1 VREICMLGLMWREL
15 ETELWEGLRH
25 RHMAKA
31 AGNSDSPSPKATA
44 PVLDPTRNKRSGSS
58 SPRFLNRRLRTVL
71 PASGFVFFGLAL
83 LLRKR
88 KEKVAIFLF
97 S

>member
-44 PVLDPTRNKRSGSS
+44 PVLDPTSKGRT
-58 SPRFLNRRLRTVL
+58 LRCSVRYTRKKL
-71 PASGFVFFGLAL
+71 PLPW
-83 LLRKR
+83 RKGR
-88 KEKVAIFLF
+88 VERD